1 MDREHESAKH
11 TTSSYQPIYDGKD
24 LHLTVTNPCV
34 SSLLVSSCSV
44 SSRIQIV
51 RTVTGLLYEIHKV
64 RVLSEFS
71 YKSMKIKLRYCSYNV
86 KHKSFTNL
94 LIVHSRL
101 PLNISFLL
109 CNSTLRYNTYDFN
122 CRQYI

>member
-71 YKSMKIKLRYCSYNV
+71 YKCMGIKLRYCPCDV
-86 KHKSFTNL
+86 KHQSFTKY
-94 LIVHSRL
+94 
-101 PLNISFLL
+101 FLSL
-109 CNSTLRYNTYDFN
+109 MQFHIAL
-122 CRQYI
+122 